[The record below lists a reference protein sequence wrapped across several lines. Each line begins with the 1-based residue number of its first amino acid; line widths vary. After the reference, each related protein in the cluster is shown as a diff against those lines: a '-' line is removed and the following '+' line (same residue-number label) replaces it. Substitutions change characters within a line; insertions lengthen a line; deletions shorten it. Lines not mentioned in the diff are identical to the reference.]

1 MRCRRLALGLG
12 FGLLVGVALCSL
24 WLYVENVPPPVY
36 IPYYLP
42 CPEIF
47 NMKLQYK
54 GVKPFQPVA
63 QSQYPQPKL
72 LEPKGASQ
80 PPRPPCCQALRA
92 PDAHVLVGTHRLRGH
107 LRPASSSHL
116 PATEPD
122 HRAHGVCRGEVHPVR
137 PALPGV
143 GRALLHAGLP
153 GALLHLYQ

>member
-72 LEPKGASQ
+72 LEPKHLADTRNA
-80 PPRPPCCQALRA
+80 RPFQTLDAWSSRPC
-92 PDAHVLVGTHRLRGH
+92 
-107 LRPASSSHL
+107 
-116 PATEPD
+116 
-122 HRAHGVCRGEVHPVR
+122 
-137 PALPGV
+137 
-143 GRALLHAGLP
+143 
-153 GALLHLYQ
+153 

>member
-1 MRCRRLALGLG
+1 MHCPRLALGLG
-12 FGLLVGVALCSL
+12 FCLLLGIALCSL
-24 WLYVENVPPPVY
+24 WVYVENWLLVSY

-54 GVKPFQPVA
+54 EEPSQPVA

-72 LEPKGASQ
+72 LEQKGGSQ
-80 PPRPPCCQALRA
+80 PPRPPFCQAHRA
-92 PDAHVLVGTHRLRGH
+92 TDTHTLAGTHRLRGN
-107 LRPASSSHL
+107 LRRASASHL

-122 HRAHGVCRGEVHPVR
+122 HRAYGVCRGKVHPLR

-143 GRALLHAGLP
+143 GRAVLHAGLP
-153 GALLHLYQ
+153 RALLHFHS